1 MIIKKYQSY
10 LLTLFTK
17 SFILVSVVFFCIVII
32 INIFE
37 EIKFSEKYNT
47 EIYYTIYLS
56 LLNTPSIMFELFP
69 FIFLISVKY
78 FYLNLAEKNELG
90 ILNSNGI
97 SNLKIIYL
105 ISILSISLGILI
117 LLFYYSIS
125 SELKS
130 KYLDIKS
137 SFSNSNEYLAVV
149 NDNGLWI
156 KEEID
161 ENLYIIHAEKFDN
174 DKLKSIT
181 ITKADKYFNNES
193 TFSTFL

>member
-10 LLTLFTK
+10 LLSLFIK

-78 FYLNLAEKNELG
+78 FYLNLTEKNELG

-137 SFSNSNEYLAVV
+137 SFSNSNEYLAV
-149 NDNGLWI
+149 
-156 KEEID
+156 
-161 ENLYIIHAEKFDN
+161 
-174 DKLKSIT
+174 
-181 ITKADKYFNNES
+181 
-193 TFSTFL
+193 

>member
-10 LLTLFTK
+10 LLSLFTK

-156 KEEID
+156 K
-161 ENLYIIHAEKFDN
+161 K
-174 DKLKSIT
+174 K
-181 ITKADKYFNNES
+181 
-193 TFSTFL
+193 